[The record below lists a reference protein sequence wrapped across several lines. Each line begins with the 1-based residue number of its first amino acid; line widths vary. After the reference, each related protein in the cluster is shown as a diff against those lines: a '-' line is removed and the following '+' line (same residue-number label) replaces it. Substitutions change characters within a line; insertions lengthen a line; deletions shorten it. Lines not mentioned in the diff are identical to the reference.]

1 MNYINNPMGMC
12 CCSLGESDDIYVKP
26 AEVLVNVRTHEPLK
40 QGELPKVGCSYDCVR
55 MFALQRGYTVVKL
68 YPTESEANA
77 AYDELVNALRS
88 QGRVFEV

>member
-1 MNYINNPMGMC
+1 MNYINNPTGTC
-12 CCSLGESDDIYVKP
+12 CCALGESDDIYVRST
-26 AEVLVNVRTHEPLK
+26 EVLINAKTREPLK
-40 QGELPKVGCSYDCVR
+40 QGEMPKVGCSYDCGR

-68 YPTESEANA
+68 YPAEAEANA

>member
-1 MNYINNPMGMC
+1 MNYINNPMG
-12 CCSLGESDDIYVKP
+12 
-26 AEVLVNVRTHEPLK
+26 
-40 QGELPKVGCSYDCVR
+40 